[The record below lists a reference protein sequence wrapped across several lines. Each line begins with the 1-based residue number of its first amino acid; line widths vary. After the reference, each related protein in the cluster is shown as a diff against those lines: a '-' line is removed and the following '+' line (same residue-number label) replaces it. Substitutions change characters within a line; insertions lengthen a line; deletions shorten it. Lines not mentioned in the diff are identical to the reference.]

1 MKKKGEGMS
10 KSARLIEMMLYINE
24 RTKFTAT
31 ELSDHFQVS
40 YRTILRD
47 LEELSTLGVPFY
59 SEVGHG
65 GGYYRISEQMLPPL
79 FLKETEAVALYF
91 SFQSL
96 AYFPTL
102 PFKTETDYALKKL
115 KQHFS
120 KEARETIEKM
130 SGRIVFWSP
139 SRHHQANYLEELLHA
154 STNRVPIRITY
165 QKEDTQMEREI
176 QPIGLYSSYGFWYCP
191 AYCFERKT
199 IRLFRADRITAVKK
213 GQEKAVALPYESV
226 LDWLHQ
232 AEEECEHPLSFI
244 VDLTRTG
251 VRKAQSMMDLERFIH
266 VGANGEAQ
274 LQATVPLK
282 EVRYFTEMIW
292 NLGSEATIKE
302 PQEAIDFIQE
312 KLQKIWSNYQ

>member
-1 MKKKGEGMS
+1 MS

-65 GGYYRISEQMLPPL
+65 GGYYRISEKMLPPL

-96 AYFPTL
+96 AYFPAL
-102 PFKTETDYALKKL
+102 PFKTETDFALKKL

-120 KEARETIEKM
+120 KEAQETIEKM
-130 SGRIVFWSP
+130 SGRIVFWNP
-139 SRHHQANYLEELLHA
+139 LRPHPTRYLEELLHA
-154 STNRVPIRITY
+154 STSNMPIQITY
-165 QKEDTQMEREI
+165 QKEDTQMERVI

-191 AYCFERKT
+191 AFCFERNA
-199 IRLFRADRITAVKK
+199 IRLFRADRILAVKK
-213 GQEKAVALPYESV
+213 SEKRPVVLPYESV

-232 AEEECEHPLSFI
+232 AEEECEHLRSFI
-244 VDLTRTG
+244 VELTRTG
-251 VRKAQSMMDLERFIH
+251 VRKAQSILDLERFIH
-266 VGANGEAQ
+266 VAENGEGRI
-274 LQATVPLK
+274 QAIVPLQ
-282 EVRYFTEMIW
+282 EVRYFTDLIW

-302 PQEAIDFIQE
+302 PQEAIDLIQE
-312 KLQKIWSNYQ
+312 KLQKLWGNYQ